1 MIYRYPPIDSHQ
13 AMIGRGWQ
21 ITQITSNRL
30 TLVKNETYID
40 FSGGICPNFKNERLD
55 RLLALSVYIASLPLL

>member
-13 AMIGRGWQ
+13 AMIGRARQ

-40 FSGGICPNFKNERLD
+40 FSGGICPNFKNERLYI
-55 RLLALSVYIASLPLL
+55 LLTIKGITTWFW